1 MKKRTAVIILVLVA
15 AFLLVET
22 ASVITYPNE
31 YKVIKTMGKISRVTT
46 EPGFSLRIPLVQSET
61 TISKSR
67 QLYDIAP
74 TEIYTSDK
82 KKMEVDA
89 YIIWRVTDPIKFT
102 QTLNSSKASAE
113 SKISAMVYGALKATV
128 SSTSQ
133 EELIASR
140 DAALD
145 MTVEEDILSDVEI
158 QDITS
163 EDLQENA
170 QAEDGTQPAGSAPA
184 ADGTQP
190 AENQPAGSAPAAD
203 GTQPAENQPA
213 GSAPAADGTQPA
225 ENQPAAD
232 GTQPQET
239 SEQPQETPDGMKVID
254 ENTRVISLSS
264 KILEQLDK
272 DYDPEQYGIEI
283 QMVKIKKLD
292 LPDENKDAVYNRMIT
307 ERKNIAAAYKAQGE
321 SEAQKIRNMTDR
333 ETEVMLSEANAKAAR
348 LEAEGEAE
356 YMKILSDAYN
366 DPDKAEYYLFVR
378 QLDAAKKSLKN
389 GNTTLFLDSDSP
401 LASIFENSGE

>member
-145 MTVEEDILSDVEI
+145 MTVEEDTLSDVEI

-170 QAEDGTQPAGSAPA
+170 QAEDGTQPA

-203 GTQPAENQPA
+203 GTQPAEN
-213 GSAPAADGTQPA
+213 GT
-225 ENQPAAD
+225 QPAAD

>member
-15 AFLLVET
+15 AFLLAET

-46 EPGFSLRIPLVQSET
+46 EPGFSLRIPFVQSET

-89 YIIWRVTDPIKFT
+89 YIIWKVTDPIKFT

-170 QAEDGTQPAGSAPA
+170 QAADGTQAANGTQA
-184 ADGTQP
+184 ADGTQ
-190 AENQPAGSAPAAD
+190 AQAAD
-203 GTQPAENQPA
+203 GTQAQPAEGTQP
-213 GSAPAADGTQPA
+213 ADGTQ
-225 ENQPAAD
+225 AAD
-232 GTQPQET
+232 GTQPQPSAGAE
-239 SEQPQETPDGMKVID
+239 PQETPDGMKVID

-264 KILEQLDK
+264 KILEQLDR

-333 ETEVMLSEANAKAAR
+333 ETEIMLSEANAKAAQ

-401 LASIFENSGE
+401 LASIFESSGE

>member
-1 MKKRTAVIILVLVA
+1 MKKHIGKILAALVVVY
-15 AFLLVET
+15 LLVNM
-22 ASVITYPNE
+22 AAVITYPNQ

-46 EPGFSLRIPLVQSET
+46 EPGFSFRIPLLQGET
-61 TISKSR
+61 TISKAR

-89 YIIWRVTDPIKFT
+89 YIIWRVTDPVKFT
-102 QTLNSSKASAE
+102 QTLNSSTASAE
-113 SKISAMVYGALKATV
+113 SKISAMVYGSLKATV

-145 MTVEEDILSDVEI
+145 KAEEDDALDVEV

-163 EDLQENA
+163 EDLKEDTEASSGAGSTGAAGTETTGTESKEQSKET
-170 QAEDGTQPAGSAPA
+170 EDGMT
-184 ADGTQP
+184 
-190 AENQPAGSAPAAD
+190 
-203 GTQPAENQPA
+203 
-213 GSAPAADGTQPA
+213 
-225 ENQPAAD
+225 
-232 GTQPQET
+232 
-239 SEQPQETPDGMKVID
+239 VID
-254 ENTRVISLSS
+254 ENTRVISLSN
-264 KILEQLDK
+264 KILEQLNK

-321 SEAQKIRNMTDR
+321 SEAQKIRNTTDR
-333 ETEVMLSEANAKAAR
+333 ETAVMLSEAEATADR

-356 YMKILSDAYN
+356 YMRILSDAYN

-378 QLDAAKKSLKN
+378 QLDAAKKSLEN

-401 LASIFENSGE
+401 LASIFEQE

>member
-1 MKKRTAVIILVLVA
+1 MKKRAIIIAAVIVLLIAVTSA
-15 AFLLVET
+15 MVT
-22 ASVITYPNE
+22 TYPNQ

-46 EPGFSLRIPLVQSET
+46 EPGLTFKIPVIQSET
-61 TISKSR
+61 RISKAR

-89 YIIWRVTDPIKFT
+89 YIIWMVTDPIKFT
-102 QTLNSSKASAE
+102 QTLNASRTSAE
-113 SKISAMVYGALKATV
+113 GKISAMVYGALKATV
-128 SSTSQ
+128 SSTTQ

-145 MTVEEDILSDVEI
+145 KTEEDDVLDVEV

-163 EDLQENA
+163 EDLKEDTEGSSEGEVTGTGTDSQEKPKET
-170 QAEDGTQPAGSAPA
+170 EDGMT
-184 ADGTQP
+184 
-190 AENQPAGSAPAAD
+190 
-203 GTQPAENQPA
+203 
-213 GSAPAADGTQPA
+213 
-225 ENQPAAD
+225 
-232 GTQPQET
+232 
-239 SEQPQETPDGMKVID
+239 VID
-254 ENTRVISLSS
+254 ENTRVISLSN
-264 KILEQLDK
+264 KIIEQLQK
-272 DYDPEQYGIEI
+272 DYNPEQYGIEI

-321 SEAQKIRNMTDR
+321 SEAQKIRNTTDK
-333 ETEVMLSEANAKAAR
+333 ETTVMISEAEATADR

-356 YMKILSDAYN
+356 YMRILSDAYN

-378 QLDAAKKSLKN
+378 QLDAAKKSLGN

-401 LASIFENSGE
+401 LASVFETE

>member
-1 MKKRTAVIILVLVA
+1 MKKRTAIIILVLVLVYLLGNMA
-15 AFLLVET
+15 A
-22 ASVITYPNE
+22 VITYPDQ

-61 TISKSR
+61 TIQKSK

-89 YIIWRVTDPIKFT
+89 YIIWRVADPIKFT

-128 SSTSQ
+128 SATSQ

-140 DAALD
+140 DSALD
-145 MTVEEDILSDVEI
+145 KSDEADSLSDVNI
-158 QDITS
+158 QDMPS
-163 EDLQENA
+163 EEP
-170 QAEDGTQPAGSAPA
+170 E
-184 ADGTQP
+184 
-190 AENQPAGSAPAAD
+190 
-203 GTQPAENQPA
+203 
-213 GSAPAADGTQPA
+213 
-225 ENQPAAD
+225 
-232 GTQPQET
+232 
-239 SEQPQETPDGMKVID
+239 DGMKVID
-254 ENTRVISLSS
+254 ENTKVISLSN
-264 KILEQLDK
+264 KILEQLNK

-307 ERKNIAAAYKAQGE
+307 ERKNIAAAYKAQGD
-321 SEAQKIRNMTDR
+321 SEAQKIRNTTDR
-333 ETEVMLSEANAKAAR
+333 ETAVMLSEADAKAAQI
-348 LEAEGEAE
+348 EAEGEAE
-356 YMKILSDAYN
+356 YMKILSEAYN

-378 QLDAAKKSLKN
+378 QLDAAKKSLEN

-401 LASIFENSGE
+401 LASIFENNGE

>member
-1 MKKRTAVIILVLVA
+1 MKKNSGIILLLVIIVY
-15 AFLLVET
+15 LLVNM
-22 ASVITYPNE
+22 ASVVTYPNE

-61 TISKSR
+61 TISKAR

-89 YIIWRVTDPIKFT
+89 YIIWRVTDPVKFT
-102 QTLNSSKASAE
+102 QTLNSSTASAE
-113 SKISAMVYGALKATV
+113 SKISAMVYGALKNTV

-145 MTVEEDILSDVEI
+145 KAENDDTLSDIEI

-163 EDLQENA
+163 DDIDTQEGQSEQSGEGQSGQSA
-170 QAEDGTQPAGSAPA
+170 QPEEEKPKETEDGMT
-184 ADGTQP
+184 
-190 AENQPAGSAPAAD
+190 
-203 GTQPAENQPA
+203 
-213 GSAPAADGTQPA
+213 
-225 ENQPAAD
+225 
-232 GTQPQET
+232 
-239 SEQPQETPDGMKVID
+239 VID

-264 KILEQLDK
+264 KILEQLNK

-307 ERKNIAAAYKAQGE
+307 ERKNIAAAYRAQGE
-321 SEAQKIRNMTDR
+321 SEAQKIRNTTDR
-333 ETEVMLSEANAKAAR
+333 ETAVMLSEAEANADR

-356 YMKILSDAYN
+356 YMRILSDAYN

-378 QLDAAKKSLKN
+378 QLDAAKKSLEN

-401 LASIFENSGE
+401 LASIFETNE

>member
-1 MKKRTAVIILVLVA
+1 MKKRTAVIILVLA
-15 AFLLVET
+15 AVFLLAET

-46 EPGFSLRIPLVQSET
+46 EPGFSLRIPFVQSET

-89 YIIWRVTDPIKFT
+89 YIIWKVTDPVKFT

-145 MTVEEDILSDVEI
+145 MVVEENTLSDVEI

-163 EDLQENA
+163 ADL
-170 QAEDGTQPAGSAPA
+170 
-184 ADGTQP
+184 
-190 AENQPAGSAPAAD
+190 
-203 GTQPAENQPA
+203 
-213 GSAPAADGTQPA
+213 
-225 ENQPAAD
+225 
-232 GTQPQET
+232 
-239 SEQPQETPDGMKVID
+239 QETPDGMKVID

-264 KILEQLDK
+264 KILEQLDR

>member
-1 MKKRTAVIILVLVA
+1 MKKRTAVIILVLA
-15 AFLLVET
+15 AVFLLAET
-22 ASVITYPNE
+22 ASVITYPNA

-46 EPGFSLRIPLVQSET
+46 EPGFSLRIPFVQSET

-89 YIIWRVTDPIKFT
+89 YIIWKVTDPVKFT

-145 MTVEEDILSDVEI
+145 MVVEENTLSDVEI

-163 EDLQENA
+163 ADL
-170 QAEDGTQPAGSAPA
+170 
-184 ADGTQP
+184 
-190 AENQPAGSAPAAD
+190 
-203 GTQPAENQPA
+203 
-213 GSAPAADGTQPA
+213 
-225 ENQPAAD
+225 
-232 GTQPQET
+232 
-239 SEQPQETPDGMKVID
+239 QETPDGMKVID

-264 KILEQLDK
+264 KILEQLDR

-333 ETEVMLSEANAKAAR
+333 ETEVMLSEANAKAAS

>member
-1 MKKRTAVIILVLVA
+1 MKKHSGTVIVL
-15 AFLLVET
+15 LLALFAIINL

-46 EPGFSLRIPLVQSET
+46 EPGFSLRIPLIQSET
-61 TISKSR
+61 TIPRSR

-89 YIIWRVTDPIKFT
+89 YIIWRVTDPVKFT
-102 QTLNSSKASAE
+102 QTLNSSTTSAE

-145 MTVEEDILSDVEI
+145 KNLDEDGLSDLEI

-163 EDLQENA
+163 EDLQEEA
-170 QAEDGTQPAGSAPA
+170 AET
-184 ADGTQP
+184 
-190 AENQPAGSAPAAD
+190 E
-203 GTQPAENQPA
+203 
-213 GSAPAADGTQPA
+213 
-225 ENQPAAD
+225 
-232 GTQPQET
+232 
-239 SEQPQETPDGMKVID
+239 DGMKVID
-254 ENTRVISLSS
+254 QNTRVISLST
-264 KILEQLDK
+264 KILDQLSR

-292 LPDENKDAVYNRMIT
+292 LPNENKDAVYNRMIT
-307 ERKNIAAAYKAQGE
+307 ERRNIAAAYRAQGE
-321 SEAQKIRNMTDR
+321 SEAQKIRNTTDR
-333 ETEVMLSEANAKAAR
+333 ETAVMLSEAQANADR

-378 QLDAAKKSLKN
+378 QLDAAKKSLEN

-401 LASIFENSGE
+401 LASLFETDN

>member
-1 MKKRTAVIILVLVA
+1 MI
-15 AFLLVET
+15 
-22 ASVITYPNE
+22 
-31 YKVIKTMGKISRVTT
+31 
-46 EPGFSLRIPLVQSET
+46 QSET
-61 TISKSR
+61 TISKAR

-102 QTLNSSKASAE
+102 QTLNSSTASAE

-145 MTVEEDILSDVEI
+145 KTEEDDALDVEV

-163 EDLQENA
+163 EDLKEETGTNTESSEAGSTGEAGTAGTGTDSQE
-170 QAEDGTQPAGSAPA
+170 QPKETEDGMT
-184 ADGTQP
+184 
-190 AENQPAGSAPAAD
+190 
-203 GTQPAENQPA
+203 
-213 GSAPAADGTQPA
+213 
-225 ENQPAAD
+225 
-232 GTQPQET
+232 
-239 SEQPQETPDGMKVID
+239 VID
-254 ENTRVISLSS
+254 ENTRVISLSN
-264 KILEQLDK
+264 KILEQLNK
-272 DYDPEQYGIEI
+272 DYNPEQYGIEI

-321 SEAQKIRNMTDR
+321 SEAQKIRNTTDR
-333 ETEVMLSEANAKAAR
+333 ETAVMLSEAEATASR

-356 YMKILSDAYN
+356 YMRILSDAYN

-378 QLDAAKKSLKN
+378 QLDAAKKSLEN

-401 LASIFENSGE
+401 LASIFEQGE

>member
-145 MTVEEDILSDVEI
+145 MTVEEDTLSDVEI

-190 AENQPAGSAPAAD
+190 AENQPAGSAPEAD
-203 GTQPAENQPA
+203 GTQPA
-213 GSAPAADGTQPA
+213 GSA
-225 ENQPAAD
+225 PAAD

>member
-1 MKKRTAVIILVLVA
+1 MKKYFGKIVIVLIVI
-15 AFLLVET
+15 FLLADM

-46 EPGFSLRIPLVQSET
+46 EPGFSMRVPLIQSEN
-61 TISKSR
+61 TISKAR

-89 YIIWRVTDPIKFT
+89 YIIWRVVDPVKFT
-102 QTLNSSKASAE
+102 QTLNSSTASAE

-128 SSTSQ
+128 SSTTQ

-145 MTVEEDILSDVEI
+145 KNDDDDALDVEVE
-158 QDITS
+158 DITS
-163 EDLQENA
+163 EDLQEKEEEENGVGTDA
-170 QAEDGTQPAGSAPA
+170 GGTEDQ
-184 ADGTQP
+184 
-190 AENQPAGSAPAAD
+190 NK
-203 GTQPAENQPA
+203 
-213 GSAPAADGTQPA
+213 
-225 ENQPAAD
+225 
-232 GTQPQET
+232 ET
-239 SEQPQETPDGMKVID
+239 DDGMTVID

-264 KILEQLDK
+264 KILEQLSK

-307 ERKNIAAAYKAQGE
+307 ERKNIAAAYKAQGD
-321 SEAQKIRNMTDR
+321 SEAQKIRNTTDR
-333 ETEVMLSEANAKAAR
+333 ETAVMISEAEAKADQ

-356 YMKILSDAYN
+356 YMRILSDAYN

-378 QLDAAKKSLKN
+378 QLDAAKKSLES

-401 LASIFENSGE
+401 LASVFESQP

>member
-1 MKKRTAVIILVLVA
+1 MKKHSGTIIVL
-15 AFLLVET
+15 LLALFALINM

-46 EPGFSLRIPLVQSET
+46 EPGFSLRIPLIQSET
-61 TISKSR
+61 TIPRAR

-89 YIIWRVTDPIKFT
+89 YIIWKVTDPVKFT
-102 QTLNSSKASAE
+102 QTLNSSTTSAE
-113 SKISAMVYGALKATV
+113 SKISAMVYGALKTTV

-145 MTVEEDILSDVEI
+145 KNVEEDGLSDLEV

-163 EDLQENA
+163 EDLQEEA
-170 QAEDGTQPAGSAPA
+170 AET
-184 ADGTQP
+184 
-190 AENQPAGSAPAAD
+190 E
-203 GTQPAENQPA
+203 
-213 GSAPAADGTQPA
+213 
-225 ENQPAAD
+225 
-232 GTQPQET
+232 
-239 SEQPQETPDGMKVID
+239 DGMKVID
-254 ENTRVISLSS
+254 HNTRVISLST
-264 KILEQLDK
+264 KILDQLGK

-292 LPDENKDAVYNRMIT
+292 LPNENKDAVYNRMIT
-307 ERKNIAAAYKAQGE
+307 ERRNIAAAYRAQGE
-321 SEAQKIRNMTDR
+321 SEAQKIRNTTDR
-333 ETEVMLSEANAKAAR
+333 ETAVMLSEAQADADR

-378 QLDAAKKSLKN
+378 QLDAAKKSLEN

-401 LASIFENSGE
+401 LASLFETDN

>member
-1 MKKRTAVIILVLVA
+1 MKKHIGKILAALVVIY
-15 AFLLVET
+15 LLVNM
-22 ASVITYPNE
+22 AAVITYPNQ

-46 EPGFSLRIPLVQSET
+46 EPGFSFRIPLIQSET
-61 TISKSR
+61 TISKAR

-89 YIIWRVTDPIKFT
+89 YIIWRVTDPVKFT
-102 QTLNSSKASAE
+102 QTLNSSTASAE
-113 SKISAMVYGALKATV
+113 SKISAMVYGSLKATV

-145 MTVEEDILSDVEI
+145 KAEEDDALDVEV

-163 EDLQENA
+163 EDLKEDTEASSGAGSTGAAGTETTGTESKEQSKET
-170 QAEDGTQPAGSAPA
+170 EDGMT
-184 ADGTQP
+184 
-190 AENQPAGSAPAAD
+190 
-203 GTQPAENQPA
+203 
-213 GSAPAADGTQPA
+213 
-225 ENQPAAD
+225 
-232 GTQPQET
+232 
-239 SEQPQETPDGMKVID
+239 VID
-254 ENTRVISLSS
+254 ENTRVISLSN
-264 KILEQLDK
+264 KILEQLNK

-321 SEAQKIRNMTDR
+321 SEAQKIRNTTDR
-333 ETEVMLSEANAKAAR
+333 ETAVMLSEAEATADR

-356 YMKILSDAYN
+356 YMRILSDAYN

-378 QLDAAKKSLKN
+378 QLDAAKKSLEN

-401 LASIFENSGE
+401 LASIFEQ

>member
-1 MKKRTAVIILVLVA
+1 MKKHIGKILVALIVVY
-15 AFLLVET
+15 LLVNM
-22 ASVITYPNE
+22 AAVITYPNQ

-46 EPGFSLRIPLVQSET
+46 EPGFSFRIPLVQSET
-61 TISKSR
+61 TISKAR

-89 YIIWRVTDPIKFT
+89 YIIWRVTDPVKFT
-102 QTLNSSKASAE
+102 QTLNSSTASAE

-145 MTVEEDILSDVEI
+145 KAEEDDALDVEV

-163 EDLQENA
+163 EDLKEDTEGSSEGSSEGDVNETETDSHEQSKET
-170 QAEDGTQPAGSAPA
+170 EDGMT
-184 ADGTQP
+184 
-190 AENQPAGSAPAAD
+190 
-203 GTQPAENQPA
+203 
-213 GSAPAADGTQPA
+213 
-225 ENQPAAD
+225 
-232 GTQPQET
+232 
-239 SEQPQETPDGMKVID
+239 VID
-254 ENTRVISLSS
+254 ENTRVISLSN
-264 KILEQLDK
+264 KILEQLNK

-321 SEAQKIRNMTDR
+321 SEAQKIRNTTDR
-333 ETEVMLSEANAKAAR
+333 ETAVMLSEAEATADR

-356 YMKILSDAYN
+356 YMRILSDAYN

-378 QLDAAKKSLKN
+378 QLDAAKKSLEN

-401 LASIFENSGE
+401 LASIFEQQE

>member
-1 MKKRTAVIILVLVA
+1 MKKHSGTIIVL
-15 AFLLVET
+15 LLALFAILNL

-46 EPGFSLRIPLVQSET
+46 EPGFSLRIPLIQSET
-61 TISKSR
+61 TISKAR

-89 YIIWRVTDPIKFT
+89 YIIWRVTDPVKFT
-102 QTLNSSKASAE
+102 QTLNSSTTSAE
-113 SKISAMVYGALKATV
+113 SKISAMVYGALKTTV

-145 MTVEEDILSDVEI
+145 KNVDEDGLSDLEI

-163 EDLQENA
+163 EDLQGEA
-170 QAEDGTQPAGSAPA
+170 AET
-184 ADGTQP
+184 
-190 AENQPAGSAPAAD
+190 E
-203 GTQPAENQPA
+203 
-213 GSAPAADGTQPA
+213 
-225 ENQPAAD
+225 
-232 GTQPQET
+232 
-239 SEQPQETPDGMKVID
+239 DGMKVID
-254 ENTRVISLSS
+254 QNTRVISLST
-264 KILEQLDK
+264 KILDQLGK

-292 LPDENKDAVYNRMIT
+292 LPNENKDAVYNRMIT
-307 ERKNIAAAYKAQGE
+307 ERRNIAAAYRAQGE
-321 SEAQKIRNMTDR
+321 SEAQKIRNTTDR
-333 ETEVMLSEANAKAAR
+333 ETAVMLSEAQASADR

-378 QLDAAKKSLKN
+378 QLDAAKKSLEN

-401 LASIFENSGE
+401 LASLFETDN

>member
-1 MKKRTAVIILVLVA
+1 MKKPYVAILAVLIAAYIIGNLSA
-15 AFLLVET
+15 
-22 ASVITYPNE
+22 VITYPDQ

-61 TISKSR
+61 TIQKSK

-89 YIIWRVTDPIKFT
+89 YIIWRVADPIKFT

-128 SSTSQ
+128 SATSQ

-140 DAALD
+140 DSALD
-145 MTVEEDILSDVEI
+145 KSDEADSLSDVNI
-158 QDITS
+158 QDMPS
-163 EDLQENA
+163 EEP
-170 QAEDGTQPAGSAPA
+170 E
-184 ADGTQP
+184 
-190 AENQPAGSAPAAD
+190 
-203 GTQPAENQPA
+203 
-213 GSAPAADGTQPA
+213 
-225 ENQPAAD
+225 
-232 GTQPQET
+232 
-239 SEQPQETPDGMKVID
+239 DGMKVID
-254 ENTRVISLSS
+254 ENTKVISLSN
-264 KILEQLDK
+264 KILEQLNK

-307 ERKNIAAAYKAQGE
+307 ERKNIAAAYKAQGD
-321 SEAQKIRNMTDR
+321 SEAQKIRNTTDR
-333 ETEVMLSEANAKAAR
+333 ETAVMLSEADAKAAQI
-348 LEAEGEAE
+348 EAEGEAE
-356 YMKILSDAYN
+356 YMKILSEAYN

-378 QLDAAKKSLKN
+378 QLDAAKKSLEN

-401 LASIFENSGE
+401 LASIFENNGE

>member
-1 MKKRTAVIILVLVA
+1 MKKRPTVIIVALVIVYLIINMA
-15 AFLLVET
+15 A
-22 ASVITYPNE
+22 VITYPNE
-31 YKVIKTMGKISRVTT
+31 YKVIKTMGKISRVTM

-89 YIIWRVTDPIKFT
+89 YIIWKVTDPVKFT

-128 SSTSQ
+128 SATSQ

-145 MTVEEDILSDVEI
+145 MTVEEDTLSDVEI

-163 EDLQENA
+163 EELQEDA
-170 QAEDGTQPAGSAPA
+170 KTAEDGQTAAGGGQTA
-184 ADGTQP
+184 AGGDQTAEGGTGSEKTDG
-190 AENQPAGSAPAAD
+190 AKE
-203 GTQPAENQPA
+203 
-213 GSAPAADGTQPA
+213 
-225 ENQPAAD
+225 
-232 GTQPQET
+232 PQGEDT
-239 SEQPQETPDGMKVID
+239 TEQPQETADGMTVID
-254 ENTRVISLSS
+254 ENTRVISLSN

-333 ETEVMLSEANAKAAR
+333 ETEVMLSEANAKAAQ

-356 YMKILSDAYN
+356 YMRILSGAYN
-366 DPDKAEYYLFVR
+366 DPEKAEYYLFVR
-378 QLDAAKKSLKN
+378 QLDAAKKSLEN

-401 LASIFENSGE
+401 LASIFQGSGE

>member
-1 MKKRTAVIILVLVA
+1 MKKHSFTILIVILVVYLLGNMA
-15 AFLLVET
+15 A
-22 ASVITYPNE
+22 VITYPNQ

-46 EPGFSLRIPLVQSET
+46 EPGFSLRIPVIQSET
-61 TISKSR
+61 TISKAR

-89 YIIWRVTDPIKFT
+89 YIIWKVTDPVKFT
-102 QTLNSSKASAE
+102 QTLNSSTASAE

-128 SSTSQ
+128 SSISQ

-145 MTVEEDILSDVEI
+145 KIDDTNALDDLEV

-163 EDLQENA
+163 ADLKDEDTKEETTPDEA
-170 QAEDGTQPAGSAPA
+170 QT
-184 ADGTQP
+184 
-190 AENQPAGSAPAAD
+190 
-203 GTQPAENQPA
+203 
-213 GSAPAADGTQPA
+213 
-225 ENQPAAD
+225 
-232 GTQPQET
+232 QET
-239 SEQPQETPDGMKVID
+239 EDGMKVID

-264 KILEQLDK
+264 KILEQLNK

-292 LPDENKDAVYNRMIT
+292 LPNENKDAVYNRMIT

-321 SEAQKIRNMTDR
+321 SEAQKIRNTTDR
-333 ETEVMLSEANAKAAR
+333 ETAVMISEAEAKADQ

-366 DPDKAEYYLFVR
+366 DPDKADYYLFVR
-378 QLDAAKKSLKN
+378 QLDAAKKSLVN

-401 LASIFENSGE
+401 LASIFESE

>member
-1 MKKRTAVIILVLVA
+1 MKKHAGIVLILIIAVLVVISA
-15 AFLLVET
+15 

-46 EPGFSLRIPLVQSET
+46 EPGFSLRVPVVQSET
-61 TISKSR
+61 TISKAR

-89 YIIWRVTDPIKFT
+89 YIVWRVTDPVKFT
-102 QTLNSSKASAE
+102 QTLNASRSSAE
-113 SKISAMVYGALKATV
+113 NKISAMVYGALKATV

-140 DAALD
+140 DAALEKGESED
-145 MTVEEDILSDVEI
+145 GLPDLEVE
-158 QDITS
+158 DITS
-163 EDLQENA
+163 DELQE
-170 QAEDGTQPAGSAPA
+170 EEET
-184 ADGTQP
+184 
-190 AENQPAGSAPAAD
+190 
-203 GTQPAENQPA
+203 
-213 GSAPAADGTQPA
+213 
-225 ENQPAAD
+225 
-232 GTQPQET
+232 QET
-239 SEQPQETPDGMKVID
+239 QETDDGMKKID

-264 KILEQLDK
+264 KILEQLDR

-321 SEAQKIRNMTDR
+321 SEAQKIRNTTDR
-333 ETEVMLSEANAKAAR
+333 ETAVMLSEAEAKADQ

-356 YMKILSDAYN
+356 YMRILSDAYN
-366 DPDKAEYYLFVR
+366 DPEKAEFYLFVR

-401 LASIFENSGE
+401 LASIFEGNGETSTGVED

>member
-1 MKKRTAVIILVLVA
+1 MKKRPTVIIVALVIVYLIINMA
-15 AFLLVET
+15 A
-22 ASVITYPNE
+22 VITYPNE

-89 YIIWRVTDPIKFT
+89 YIIWKVTDPVKFT

-128 SSTSQ
+128 SATSQ

-145 MTVEEDILSDVEI
+145 MTVEEDTLSDVEI

-163 EDLQENA
+163 EELQEDA
-170 QAEDGTQPAGSAPA
+170 KTAEDGQTAAGGDQTAEGGTGSEKT
-184 ADGTQP
+184 DG
-190 AENQPAGSAPAAD
+190 AKE
-203 GTQPAENQPA
+203 
-213 GSAPAADGTQPA
+213 
-225 ENQPAAD
+225 
-232 GTQPQET
+232 PQGEDT
-239 SEQPQETPDGMKVID
+239 TEQPQETADGMTVID
-254 ENTRVISLSS
+254 ENTRVISLSN

-333 ETEVMLSEANAKAAR
+333 ETEVMLSEANAKAAQ

-356 YMKILSDAYN
+356 YMRILSGAYN
-366 DPDKAEYYLFVR
+366 DPEKAEYYLFVR
-378 QLDAAKKSLKN
+378 QLDAAKKSLEN

-401 LASIFENSGE
+401 LASIFQGSGE

>member
-1 MKKRTAVIILVLVA
+1 MKKHAGIVLILIIAVLVVISA
-15 AFLLVET
+15 

-46 EPGFSLRIPLVQSET
+46 EPGFSLRVPVVQSET
-61 TISKSR
+61 TISKAR

-89 YIIWRVTDPIKFT
+89 YIVWRVTDPVKFT
-102 QTLNSSKASAE
+102 QTLNASRSSAE
-113 SKISAMVYGALKATV
+113 NKISAMVYGALKATV

-140 DAALD
+140 DAALEKGESED
-145 MTVEEDILSDVEI
+145 GLPDLEVE
-158 QDITS
+158 DITS
-163 EDLQENA
+163 DELQE
-170 QAEDGTQPAGSAPA
+170 EEET
-184 ADGTQP
+184 
-190 AENQPAGSAPAAD
+190 
-203 GTQPAENQPA
+203 
-213 GSAPAADGTQPA
+213 
-225 ENQPAAD
+225 
-232 GTQPQET
+232 QET
-239 SEQPQETPDGMKVID
+239 DDGMKKID

-264 KILEQLDK
+264 KILEQLDR

-321 SEAQKIRNMTDR
+321 SEAQKIRNTTDK
-333 ETEVMLSEANAKAAR
+333 ETAVMLSEAEAKAEQ

-356 YMKILSDAYN
+356 YMRILSDAYN
-366 DPDKAEYYLFVR
+366 DPEKAEFYLFVR

-401 LASIFENSGE
+401 LASIFEGNGETSTGAED

>member
-1 MKKRTAVIILVLVA
+1 MKKHAGLILVILA
-15 AFLLVET
+15 LLFVIGN
-22 ASVITYPNE
+22 ASIVITYPNE

-46 EPGFSLRIPLVQSET
+46 EPGFSLRIPMVQSET
-61 TISKSR
+61 TISKAR

-89 YIIWRVTDPIKFT
+89 YILWRVTDPTRFT
-102 QTLNSSKASAE
+102 QTLNSSTAGAE
-113 SKISAMVYGALKATV
+113 SKISAMVYGALKTSV
-128 SSTSQ
+128 SATSQ

-145 MTVEEDILSDVEI
+145 KNDDEDALSDLEV

-163 EDLQENA
+163 EDLQE
-170 QAEDGTQPAGSAPA
+170 T
-184 ADGTQP
+184 
-190 AENQPAGSAPAAD
+190 
-203 GTQPAENQPA
+203 
-213 GSAPAADGTQPA
+213 
-225 ENQPAAD
+225 
-232 GTQPQET
+232 ET
-239 SEQPQETPDGMKVID
+239 DDGMKVID
-254 ENTRVISLSS
+254 ENTRVISLST
-264 KILEQLDK
+264 KILDQLNK

-321 SEAQKIRNMTDR
+321 SEAQKIRNTTDR
-333 ETEVMLSEANAKAAR
+333 ETAVMISEAEAKADQ

-378 QLDAAKKSLKN
+378 QLDAAKKSLEN

-401 LASIFENSGE
+401 LAALFETQN

>member
-1 MKKRTAVIILVLVA
+1 MKKHIGKILAALVVVYLIVNMA
-15 AFLLVET
+15 A
-22 ASVITYPNE
+22 VITYPNQ

-46 EPGFSLRIPLVQSET
+46 EPGFSFRIPLIQSET
-61 TISKSR
+61 TISKAR

-89 YIIWRVTDPIKFT
+89 YIIWRVTDPVKFT
-102 QTLNSSKASAE
+102 QTLNSSTASAE
-113 SKISAMVYGALKATV
+113 SKISAMVYGSLKATV

-145 MTVEEDILSDVEI
+145 KAEEDDALDVEV
-158 QDITS
+158 QDLTS
-163 EDLQENA
+163 EDLKEETEASSGTEATSGAGSTGTGTEPQE
-170 QAEDGTQPAGSAPA
+170 QSKETEDGMT
-184 ADGTQP
+184 
-190 AENQPAGSAPAAD
+190 
-203 GTQPAENQPA
+203 
-213 GSAPAADGTQPA
+213 
-225 ENQPAAD
+225 
-232 GTQPQET
+232 
-239 SEQPQETPDGMKVID
+239 VID
-254 ENTRVISLSS
+254 ENTRVISLSN
-264 KILEQLDK
+264 KILEQLNK

-321 SEAQKIRNMTDR
+321 SEAQKIRNTTDR
-333 ETEVMLSEANAKAAR
+333 ETAVMLSEAEATADR

-356 YMKILSDAYN
+356 YMRILSDAYN

-401 LASIFENSGE
+401 LASIFEQE

>member
-1 MKKRTAVIILVLVA
+1 MKKYFGKIVIVLIVI
-15 AFLLVET
+15 FLL
-22 ASVITYPNE
+22 ADMAAVITYPNE

-46 EPGFSLRIPLVQSET
+46 EPGFSMRVPLIQSEN
-61 TISKSR
+61 TISKAR

-89 YIIWRVTDPIKFT
+89 YIIWRVVDPVKFT
-102 QTLNSSKASAE
+102 QTLNSSTASAE

-128 SSTSQ
+128 SSTTQ

-145 MTVEEDILSDVEI
+145 KNDDDDALDVEVE
-158 QDITS
+158 DITS
-163 EDLQENA
+163 EDLQEK
-170 QAEDGTQPAGSAPA
+170 E
-184 ADGTQP
+184 
-190 AENQPAGSAPAAD
+190 
-203 GTQPAENQPA
+203 
-213 GSAPAADGTQPA
+213 
-225 ENQPAAD
+225 
-232 GTQPQET
+232 ET
-239 SEQPQETPDGMKVID
+239 DDGMTVID

-264 KILEQLDK
+264 KILEQLSK

-307 ERKNIAAAYKAQGE
+307 ERKNIAAAYKAQGD
-321 SEAQKIRNMTDR
+321 SEAQKIRNTTDR
-333 ETEVMLSEANAKAAR
+333 ETAVMISEAEAKADQ

-356 YMKILSDAYN
+356 YMRILSDAYN

-378 QLDAAKKSLKN
+378 QLDAARKSLES

-401 LASIFENSGE
+401 LASVFESQP

>member
-1 MKKRTAVIILVLVA
+1 MKKHIGKILDALVVVY
-15 AFLLVET
+15 LLVNM
-22 ASVITYPNE
+22 AADITYPNQ

-46 EPGFSLRIPLVQSET
+46 EPGFSFRIPLLQSET
-61 TISKSR
+61 TISKAR

-89 YIIWRVTDPIKFT
+89 YIIWRVTDPVKFT
-102 QTLNSSKASAE
+102 QTLNSSTASAE
-113 SKISAMVYGALKATV
+113 SKISAMVYGSLKATV

-145 MTVEEDILSDVEI
+145 KAEEDDALDVEV

-163 EDLQENA
+163 EDLKEDTEASSGAGSTGAAGTETTGTESKEQSKET
-170 QAEDGTQPAGSAPA
+170 EDGMT
-184 ADGTQP
+184 
-190 AENQPAGSAPAAD
+190 
-203 GTQPAENQPA
+203 
-213 GSAPAADGTQPA
+213 
-225 ENQPAAD
+225 
-232 GTQPQET
+232 
-239 SEQPQETPDGMKVID
+239 VID
-254 ENTRVISLSS
+254 ENTRVISLSN
-264 KILEQLDK
+264 KILEQLNK

-321 SEAQKIRNMTDR
+321 SEAQKIRNTTDR
-333 ETEVMLSEANAKAAR
+333 ETAVMLSEAEATADR

-356 YMKILSDAYN
+356 YMRILSDAYN

-378 QLDAAKKSLKN
+378 QLDAAKKSLEN

-401 LASIFENSGE
+401 LASIFEQ